1 MTLEIFL
8 ILYFSYLLGSIPS
21 GVIFS
26 KLFSLGDLRNI
37 GSGNIGATNVFRS
50 GNYFAAILT
59 LLLDLFKAYLAISI
73 CYIINSNLIIL
84 SASIILLGHIF
95 PIWLTNLRGGK
106 GFASF
111 LGITFAINSFLVF
124 IVCLIWILI
133 FLKTKM
139 SSLATLI
146 SAHFSSL
153 YSIIFF
159 ELETTVLFLI
169 LNIIIIFSHQENIKR
184 IVKGTENKV
193 L

>member
-73 CYIINSNLIIL
+73 CYIINSNLIVL

-111 LGITFAINSFLVF
+111 LGITFAINSLLVF

-146 SAHFSSL
+146 SAHLSSL
-153 YSIIFF
+153 YSIIFL

>member
-73 CYIINSNLIIL
+73 CYIINSNLIVL

-139 SSLATLI
+139 PSLATLI

-153 YSIIFF
+153 YSIIFL

>member
-1 MTLEIFL
+1 VTLEIFL

-73 CYIINSNLIIL
+73 CYIINSNLIVL

-139 SSLATLI
+139 PSLATLI

-153 YSIIFF
+153 YSIIFL

>member
-1 MTLEIFL
+1 VTLEIFL

-73 CYIINSNLIIL
+73 CYIINSNLIVL

-111 LGITFAINSFLVF
+111 LGITFAINSLLVF

-146 SAHFSSL
+146 SAHLSSL
-153 YSIIFF
+153 YSIIFL

>member
-1 MTLEIFL
+1 VTLEIFL

-73 CYIINSNLIIL
+73 CYIINSNLIVL

-111 LGITFAINSFLVF
+111 LGMTFAINSFLVF

-139 SSLATLI
+139 PSLATLI

-153 YSIIFF
+153 YSIIFL

>member
-73 CYIINSNLIIL
+73 CYIINSNLIVL

-111 LGITFAINSFLVF
+111 LGMTFAINSFLVF

-139 SSLATLI
+139 PSLATLI

-153 YSIIFF
+153 YSIIFL

>member
-73 CYIINSNLIIL
+73 CYIINSNLIVL

-153 YSIIFF
+153 YSIIFL

>member
-1 MTLEIFL
+1 VTLEIFL

>member
-73 CYIINSNLIIL
+73 CYIINSNLIVL

-139 SSLATLI
+139 PSLATLI
-146 SAHFSSL
+146 SAHLSSL
-153 YSIIFF
+153 YSIIFL
-159 ELETTVLFLI
+159 ELKTTVLFLI

>member
-1 MTLEIFL
+1 MEIFL

-139 SSLATLI
+139 PSLATLI

-153 YSIIFF
+153 YSIIFL